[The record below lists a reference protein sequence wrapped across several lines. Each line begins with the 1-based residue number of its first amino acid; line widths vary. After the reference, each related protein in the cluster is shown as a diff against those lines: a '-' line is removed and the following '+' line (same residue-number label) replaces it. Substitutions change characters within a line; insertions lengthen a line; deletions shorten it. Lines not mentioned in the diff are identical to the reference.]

1 MKGKTSNIQQWI
13 IRRKSTGE
21 IFILSYF
28 FKKTP
33 WLGLE
38 AAIFNSKAS
47 IYLKPLKNNERLRD
61 VINDAPIGICLNV
74 VFTKWEDSSQ
84 TKNRNGATNYV
95 LINEDKTF
103 SLKSEEI
110 EIILEI

>member
-47 IYLKPLKNNERLRD
+47 MYLKPLKKSERLRD
-61 VINDAPIGICLNV
+61 VIDSPLGTCLNV
-74 VFTKWEDSSQ
+74 IFTKWEDSSQ
-84 TKNRNGATNYV
+84 TKNRDGATNYILV
-95 LINEDKTF
+95 NEDKKF